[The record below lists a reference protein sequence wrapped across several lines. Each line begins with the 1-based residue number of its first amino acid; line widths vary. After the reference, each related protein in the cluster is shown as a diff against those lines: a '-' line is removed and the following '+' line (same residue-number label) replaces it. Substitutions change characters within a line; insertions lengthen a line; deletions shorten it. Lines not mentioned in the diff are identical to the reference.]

1 MAQRREILPDSVAL
15 GFGSI
20 VAAAGL
26 GFAAYAY
33 LHWRR
38 KVSESIAMGESEEE
52 EDEGYS
58 FPEAPDPLSEADWT
72 PVPVEPAEKRRADGR
87 IGDLTPAKQA
97 DLVTIQGHAL
107 EARTADAYQRLL
119 LAARGDGIEA
129 PYLNLV
135 SGYRS
140 PQSQMVLYN
149 KALTKYRGKLQKS
162 LGREPSDQEVEKEA
176 RRWVAAPGSSSHQT
190 GRALDLNLGVSTSS
204 ENVEKAR
211 NTPAYKWLREHAAQ
225 FGFYPYA
232 PEPWHWE
239 YNP

>member
-1 MAQRREILPDSVAL
+1 MAQRREILPDSVGL
-15 GFGSI
+15 GLGS
-20 VAAAGL
+20 VAAAAGL
-26 GFAAYAY
+26 ALAAYAY

-38 KVSESIAMGESEEE
+38 KVSESIAMGDSDE
-52 EDEGYS
+52 EDDEDDS
-58 FPEAPDPLSEADWT
+58 LPQAPDPLSEADWK
-72 PVPVEPAEKRRADGR
+72 PIPIEPAQKRRADGR

-97 DLVTIQGHAL
+97 DLVTVQGHAL
-107 EARTADAYQRLL
+107 ETRTADAYQRLL
-119 LAARGDGIEA
+119 HAARSDGIEA
-129 PYLNLV
+129 PLLNLV
-135 SGYRS
+135 SGFRS

-149 KALTKYRGKLQKS
+149 RALNKYRTKLQKS
-162 LGREPSDQEVEKEA
+162 LDREPTDAEVEKET
-176 RRWVAAPGSSSHQT
+176 RRWVAAPGSSAHQT

-211 NTPAYKWLREHAAQ
+211 STSAYKWLREHATQ